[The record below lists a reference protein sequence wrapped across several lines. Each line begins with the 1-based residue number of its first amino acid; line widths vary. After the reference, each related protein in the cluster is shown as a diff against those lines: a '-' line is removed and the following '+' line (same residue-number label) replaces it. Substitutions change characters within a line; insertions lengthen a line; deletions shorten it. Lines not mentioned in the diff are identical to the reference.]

1 MQRLAGSPCGQLVP
15 TIEGQLAFVPHPLPS
30 ELPISSELLSLLD
43 RTTLAVGTLAGVA
56 ETVPNP
62 HLLIRPFLRRE
73 AVLSSRI
80 EGTIASLSDV
90 FAYEVAG
97 RSRPSGDVAEVVNY
111 VTALEYGIDRLET
124 LPISFRLVNEL
135 HERLLHGV
143 RGQDTKTG
151 RIQKS
156 TGLDRSAGLFYPRGG
171 GSYRPHLPIY
181 PTCSMTGRSSS
192 TNQRT
197 CRRLLDAL

>member
-43 RTTLAVGTLAGVA
+43 RTTLAVGTLAGVG

-73 AVLSSRI
+73 AILSSRI

-90 FAYEVAG
+90 FAYEAG
-97 RSRPSGDVAEVVNY
+97 GRGRPGGDVAEVMNY
-111 VTALEYGIDRLET
+111 VTTLEYGIDRLES
-124 LPISFRLVNEL
+124 LPISFRLINEL
-135 HERLLHGV
+135 HERLLHEV
-143 RGQDTKTG
+143 RGQDRKPG
-151 RIQKS
+151 EIRRGQVWIGAPGSPIQEA
-156 TGLDRSAGLFYPRGG
+156 RFIP
-171 GSYRPHLPIY
+171 PHPHIY
-181 PTCSMTGRSSS
+181 LTCSMTGRSSS